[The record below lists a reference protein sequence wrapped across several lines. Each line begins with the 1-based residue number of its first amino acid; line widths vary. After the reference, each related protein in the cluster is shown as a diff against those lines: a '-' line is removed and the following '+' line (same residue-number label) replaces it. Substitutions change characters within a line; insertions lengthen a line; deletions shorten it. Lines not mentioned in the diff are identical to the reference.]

1 MLKKYVQIKG
11 TKDGISI
18 SLSDTASILELEE
31 GLVQHLKEQQKIVS
45 QDQKLAVQVHI
56 GNRLFT
62 EEEEAKIRTIIQEN
76 SAMEVKGFTSN
87 VMSKQ
92 DAKKWKEDE
101 QIFSLATVVR
111 SGQVIN
117 VPGDLLLVGDVNP
130 GGSIRASGNIFILGN
145 VKGIIHAGFDGD
157 TKAVIT
163 GKFQYPSQIRIA
175 GEIRGFDD
183 EENKNKIEEN
193 ILTAYIDNTSKL
205 AIDSLHI
212 LRKIRPEI
220 SNFQGGQ

>member
-1 MLKKYVQIKG
+1 MKKYVQIKG

-18 SLSDTASILELEE
+18 FLSDVASIVELEE
-31 GLVQHLKEQQKIVS
+31 GLLQHLKEQQKIVS
-45 QDQKLAVQVHI
+45 QDQKLSVQVHI

-62 EEEEAKIRTIIQEN
+62 EDEEQSIMTIIQEN
-76 SAMEVKGFTSN
+76 SAMEVRGFTSN

-92 DAKKWKEDE
+92 DAKKWKEEE

-111 SGQVIN
+111 SGQIIN

-130 GGSIRASGNIFILGN
+130 GGSIRATGNIFILGN
-145 VKGIIHAGFDGD
+145 VKGIIHAGFEGD
-157 TKAVIT
+157 SKAVVT

-175 GEIRGFDD
+175 DEIRGFDD
-183 EENKNKIEEN
+183 EENKGRVEEN
-193 ILTAYIDNTSKL
+193 ILTAYIDDNGKL
-205 AIDSLHI
+205 GIDSLHI

>member
-1 MLKKYVQIKG
+1 MKKYVQIKG

-18 SLSDTASILELEE
+18 FLSDIASIVELEE
-31 GLVQHLKEQQKIVS
+31 GLMQHLKEQRKIVS
-45 QDQKLAVQVHI
+45 QDQKLSVQVHI

-62 EEEEAKIRTIIQEN
+62 EDEEQSIRTIIQEN
-76 SAMEVKGFTSN
+76 SAMEVRGFTSN

-92 DAKKWKEDE
+92 DAKKWKEEE

-130 GGSIRASGNIFILGN
+130 GGSIRATGNIFILGN
-145 VKGIIHAGFDGD
+145 VKGIIHAGFEGD
-157 TKAVIT
+157 SKAVVT

-183 EENKNKIEEN
+183 EENKGRVEEN
-193 ILTAYIDNTSKL
+193 ILTAYIDGKGKL

>member
-1 MLKKYVQIKG
+1 MKKYVRIKG

-18 SLSDTASILELEE
+18 FLSDTASIVELEE
-31 GLVQHLKEQQKIVS
+31 GLTQHLKDQQKIVS
-45 QDQKLAVQVHI
+45 RDQKLAVQVHI

-62 EEEEAKIRTIIQEN
+62 EDEERSIMAIIEEN
-76 SAMEVKGFTSN
+76 SAMEVSGFTSN

-92 DAKKWKEDE
+92 DAKKWKEEE

-111 SGQVIN
+111 SGQIIN

-130 GGSIRASGNIFILGN
+130 GGSIRATGNIFILGN
-145 VKGIIHAGFDGD
+145 VKGIIHAGFDGNS
-157 TKAVIT
+157 KAVVT

-175 GEIRGFDD
+175 GEIHGFDS
-183 EENKNKIEEN
+183 EENKDRVEEN
-193 ILTAYIDNTSKL
+193 ILTAYIDDKGEL

>member
-1 MLKKYVQIKG
+1 MKRYIQIKG

-18 SLSDTASILELEE
+18 FLNDVASIAELEN
-31 GLVQHLKEQQKIVS
+31 GLIQHLKEQQTVM

-62 EEEEAKIRTIIQEN
+62 EEEEQKIKAIIQEN
-76 SAMEVKGFTSN
+76 SQMEVKGFTSN
-87 VMSKQ
+87 VMTKQ
-92 DAKKWKEDE
+92 AAKKWKEAE

-130 GGSIRASGNIFILGN
+130 GGAIRSTGNVYILGN
-145 VKGIIHAGFDGD
+145 VKGIIHAGIGGD
-157 TKAVIT
+157 KKAVVT

-175 GEIRGFDD
+175 DEILSFDD
-183 EENKNKIEEN
+183 EESKNKVEEN
-193 ILTAYIDNTSKL
+193 IFTAYLDDKNKL
-205 AIDSLHI
+205 MIDSLQI

>member
-1 MLKKYVQIKG
+1 MKRYIQIKG

-18 SLSDTASILELEE
+18 SLSDVASIAELEN
-31 GLVQHLKEQQKIVS
+31 GLIQHLKEQQTGM

-62 EEEEAKIRTIIQEN
+62 EEEEQRIKAIIQEN
-76 SAMEVKGFTSN
+76 SQMEVKGFTSN
-87 VMSKQ
+87 VMTKQ
-92 DAKKWKEDE
+92 AAKKWKEAE

-117 VPGDLLLVGDVNP
+117 VPGDLLLVGDINP
-130 GGSIRASGNIFILGN
+130 GGAIRSTGNVYILGN
-145 VKGIIHAGFDGD
+145 VKGIIHAGIDGD
-157 TKAVIT
+157 KKAVVT

-175 GEIRGFDD
+175 GEIRSFDD
-183 EENKNKIEEN
+183 EESKNKVEEN
-193 ILTAYIDNTSKL
+193 ILTAYLDDKNEL
-205 AIDSLHI
+205 MIDSLQI

>member
-1 MLKKYVQIKG
+1 MKKYVQIKG

-18 SLSDTASILELEE
+18 FLSDTASLVELEE
-31 GLVQHLKEQQKIVS
+31 GLLQHLKEQQKIVS
-45 QDQKLAVQVHI
+45 QYQKLAVQVHI

-62 EEEEAKIRTIIQEN
+62 EAEEHSIKSIIQEN
-76 SAMEVKGFTSN
+76 SVMEVSGFTSN

-92 DAKKWKEDE
+92 DAKKWKEEE
-101 QIFSLATVVR
+101 QIFSLATIVR
-111 SGQVIN
+111 SGQIIN

-130 GGSIRASGNIFILGN
+130 GGAIRATGNIFILGN
-145 VKGIIHAGFDGD
+145 VKGIIHAGFEGD
-157 TKAVIT
+157 LKAVVT

-175 GEIRGFDD
+175 DQIHGFDD
-183 EENKNKIEEN
+183 ESSKERIEEN
-193 ILTAYIDNTSKL
+193 ILTAYIDDKSELK
-205 AIDSLHI
+205 IDSLHI